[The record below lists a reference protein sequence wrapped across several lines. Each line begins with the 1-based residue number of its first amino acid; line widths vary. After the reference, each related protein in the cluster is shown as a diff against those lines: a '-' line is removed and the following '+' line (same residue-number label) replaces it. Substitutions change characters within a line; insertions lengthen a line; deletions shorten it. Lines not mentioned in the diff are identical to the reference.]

1 MTGSNVEVPPPF
13 ESVLPLAKPADYEHP
28 LYWGMVW
35 IALAAITGFSVRR
48 LQLSWFAAS
57 HGVRPLLAVTGWAT
71 LKVWVFW
78 GLSGATLAGLLLQ
91 IDREIDL
98 ADAILAGMAGA
109 WAAAYL
115 LGNLFGPIGLF
126 RAPLILALLGAGL
139 VVLWRSPPEIR
150 RRPLR
155 TGEKLALLAWGLLA
169 VSMLPM
175 ALGSPVPPYMD
186 VLSYPSSVQRI
197 LNFHRYLPFN
207 NDPYGCA
214 GSYAQTPA
222 LELFYAMLAMGGHVS
237 LATLTE
243 GAAMVP
249 MAGLMIFGTYR
260 LGKALFDDTS
270 GGMATLL
277 LFFTCLFRR
286 AQGMRG
292 TAVALALVG
301 LGLAFFLE
309 LYRSRSLAAVG
320 AVLLGTSVASH
331 TLDGS
336 FAMTLA
342 GTATLIWLAERG
354 GRMLLIGVCYL
365 VGATLVALPEFFIGS
380 KIPLPYPV
388 LPIIQLAGLGAIGLT
403 GWRVSRTREWD
414 RRSARWLN
422 LVLLIALG
430 GVVAWRHFHGSDGVL
445 AKVLQDSPGLV
456 WASAGGLVVALWSWW
471 RSRDAI
477 PYGGLAAF
485 ALLIGIGA
493 ECFANWIGTHPLSVE
508 QRAQTFE
515 VGYKLEEYW
524 YPYFVALGG
533 GLLFG
538 WAYRRISAPLTFL
551 VVMALLIYPWHR
563 VTNPIYSDSYQHS
576 IPELWAFNLDTAANG
591 YWIGSEDARWVL
603 GPDSMALVRVLNG
616 EIQSG
621 RITPATH
628 VMHLTSDIL
637 YWRLVQFAVFTGIND
652 DPFESHHDPNDWWEA
667 GGRVRGWDALP
678 AAMAQRPPYILM
690 QVPPPAWMG
699 RELADY
705 ETIFRRGSLMLFRRR
720 DLGLMRRAPSA
731 GS

>member
-1 MTGSNVEVPPPF
+1 VTGSHGEVPPPL
-13 ESVLPLAKPADYEHP
+13 ESALPRAKPADYESL

-35 IALAAITGFSVRR
+35 IVLAVTTGFSAER
-48 LQLSWFAAS
+48 LQLSWFAAW
-57 HGVRPLLAVTGWAT
+57 HGIRPLLAVTGWAT

-78 GLSGATLAGLLLQ
+78 GLSGTTLAGLLLR
-91 IDREIDL
+91 IDPEIDL
-98 ADAILAGMAGA
+98 ADAILAGLAGV

-139 VVLWRSPPEIR
+139 IVLWRSPPKIR
-150 RRPLR
+150 RRSLR

-175 ALGSPVPPYMD
+175 ALSSPVPPYMD

-207 NDPYGCA
+207 NDPYGCW
-214 GSYAQTPA
+214 GPYTQTPA
-222 LELFYAMLAMGGHVS
+222 LELFYAMLALGGHVS
-237 LATLTE
+237 LAVLTE
-243 GAAMVP
+243 SAAMVP

-270 GGMATLL
+270 GGMAALL

-309 LYRSRSLAAVG
+309 LYRSRSLGAVG

-336 FAMTLA
+336 FAMALA
-342 GTATLIWLAERG
+342 GAATLMWLVERG
-354 GRMLLIGVCYL
+354 GRIFLMGVSYL

-380 KIPLPYPV
+380 VIPLPYPV
-388 LPIIQLAGLGAIGLT
+388 LPLIQLAGLGVIGLT
-403 GWRVSRTREWD
+403 GSAVRRTCEWD
-414 RRSARWLN
+414 HRSVRWLN
-422 LVLLIALG
+422 LVFLIALS
-430 GVVAWRHFHGSDGVL
+430 GVVAWSHFHGSDGVL
-445 AKVLQDSPGLV
+445 TNVLQDSPALV
-456 WASAGGLVVALWSWW
+456 WTFAGGLIVALWLWW

-477 PYGGLAAF
+477 PYGGLMAF

-493 ECFANWIGTHPLSVE
+493 EWLANWIGVHHLSVE
-508 QRAQTFE
+508 QRAQTSEIGF
-515 VGYKLEEYW
+515 KLREYL

-538 WAYRRISAPLTFL
+538 WAYRRISAPLSFL
-551 VVMALLIYPWHR
+551 VMMVLLIYPWHR
-563 VTNPIYSDSYQHS
+563 VTSPLYSDSYQHS
-576 IPELWAFNLDTAANG
+576 IPELWAFNLDTAAHG
-591 YWIGSEDARWVL
+591 YWVGAEDARWVL
-603 GPDSMALVRVLNG
+603 GPDSMALVSLLDG
-616 EIQSG
+616 EIQAG

-628 VMHLTSDIL
+628 VLHLTSDIL
-637 YWRLVQFAVFTGIND
+637 YWRLVQFPAFTGIND
-652 DPFESHHDPNDWWEA
+652 DPYESRHDPDDWWEA

-678 AAMAQRPPYILM
+678 AALAQRPPYILM
-690 QVPPPAWMG
+690 QVPPPAWMWRKLG
-699 RELADY
+699 DY
-705 ETIFRRGSLMLFRRR
+705 EPIFHRGSLMLFRRR
-720 DLGLMRRAPSA
+720 DLGAARAPSV